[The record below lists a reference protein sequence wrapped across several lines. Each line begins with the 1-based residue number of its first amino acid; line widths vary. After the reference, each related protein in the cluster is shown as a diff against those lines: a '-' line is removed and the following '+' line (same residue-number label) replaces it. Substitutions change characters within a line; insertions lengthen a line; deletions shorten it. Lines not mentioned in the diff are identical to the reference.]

1 MKYFTSEGNIRPELF
16 DQEAVKVADGILR
29 IKPTQMRRIFD
40 QIKQLRR
47 RLDAG
52 EVWEKILP
60 LIKLQ
65 KAQMAYTIRRGKIS
79 GGRDRENDWKNLEL
93 FMNDGLDSVKTAE
106 DYAAFTDMME
116 AVYAYHYARTTER
129 D

>member
-1 MKYFTSEGNIRPELF
+1 MNFFTSEGNIRPELF
-16 DQEAVKVADGILR
+16 DQEAIRVAEGILR

-40 QIKQLRR
+40 QIKQLRH
-47 RLDAG
+47 RLDTG
-52 EVWEKILP
+52 EGWGKILP

-65 KAQMAYTIRRGKIS
+65 KAQIAYTVRRGKIS
-79 GGRDRENDWKNLEL
+79 GGRDRENDWKNLEV
-93 FMNDGLDSVKTAE
+93 FMKDGMDSVKNAE

-116 AVYAYHYARTTER
+116 AVYAYHYARTNER